1 MPTKREKEM
10 RFVKNDGKDARRK
23 GRRAGRM
30 TVVMAV
36 AALLCLAAVL
46 FVACNKYDE
55 LPATSPVSWEH
66 YLSDA
71 AERIADNIVL
81 TGGKLSATLTAAA
94 ETEEGS
100 YSLLIGFN
108 YDISS
113 RENSC
118 FVIEVTDATATTE
131 AAEPFSSF
139 SRKSVSEMVSPAFR

>member
-36 AALLCLAAVL
+36 VALLCLAAVL

-66 YLSDA
+66 YLSEA

-81 TGGKLSATLTAAA
+81 LDKESAPVIGTREEMLPALQNRNGVCAA
-94 ETEEGS
+94 
-100 YSLLIGFN
+100 
-108 YDISS
+108 
-113 RENSC
+113 
-118 FVIEVTDATATTE
+118 
-131 AAEPFSSF
+131 
-139 SRKSVSEMVSPAFR
+139 RKGV